1 MPNYEKQCKELLLDD
16 VVEIAVFEDADIEWS
31 HPKCIRVIETNIALP
46 IPAFVL
52 SMREGDHIYLSDTPV
67 MEIETET
74 KVYGKSYQYKLTA
87 TSLYNIKDMDE
98 DVSAVEGKDVAF
110 MLTRYNGTK
119 EIVCPLKDS
128 SDIKY
133 KVSGENPAKGSIEIT
148 CQSRSPLITIKR

>member
-52 SMREGDHIYLSDTPV
+52 SMREGDNIYLSDVPSL
-67 MEIETET
+67 EIETET
-74 KVYGKSYQYKLTA
+74 KEYGKSYQYKLIA
-87 TSLYNIKDMDE
+87 TSLYNIKEMD
-98 DVSAVEGKDVAF
+98 DGVSAVDGNDVTF
-110 MLTRYNGTK
+110 MLTRYDGRK
-119 EIVCPLKDS
+119 EIVCPLKDTAS
-128 SDIKY
+128 IKY
-133 KVSGENPAKGSIEIT
+133 KVLGDNPAKGSIEIT